1 MTRKEELQYL
11 LGLTA
16 EAAKWNVDEGDNAF
30 ELEVKLRMKTLV
42 EELVDPTE
50 VQVMQ
55 NIKKSKDA
63 YRETHVRV
71 RENGKVS
78 WVRRED
84 AEQVPTPNGL
94 KWVRKKAKEAE
105 NGNTEEEVGI
115 AG

>member
-1 MTRKEELQYL
+1 MTKKEELQYL
-11 LGLTA
+11 LGVTA
-16 EAAKWNVDEGDNAF
+16 EAAKWNVDDGDNAF

-42 EELVDPTE
+42 DELVDPTE

-55 NIKKSKDA
+55 NIKKSKDN

-84 AEQVPTPNGL
+84 AEQIPTPNGL
-94 KWVRKKAKEAE
+94 KWVRKAKEAE
-105 NGNTEEEVGI
+105 DGNTEEKMGI
-115 AG
+115 PG